1 MTSCGLTK
9 MHFENGEPE
18 IFMMWLTVSKISARE
33 AEMPFPEES
42 EFLMLGLS
50 FTKSEK
56 APEHLW
62 AIFPIW

>member
-42 EFLMLGLS
+42 ERVSDAGS
-50 FTKSEK
+50 
-56 APEHLW
+56 
-62 AIFPIW
+62 IIY